1 VSIEMYVL
9 LKPAL
14 DAARAALRDLDG
26 DQIPNDL
33 RRVVAYGGGS
43 LPPPHA
49 RSLLKGLEQY
59 EWLREKAAEVLDG
72 APEDGGRGEASF
84 LYLGRPDGW
93 ALRLAEIAASEG
105 ARAGSSADRAAAAKE
120 QALTAKLEAAR
131 SRTKE
136 IQRGCRAAVSGLER
150 QIADLTAERRSE
162 SAAEA
167 RGDKEVREAVA
178 SVEEAAARYRG
189 ERDEARRAA
198 AKAKQTL
205 HEERSLRRKAENAA
219 AGIEATGSWVGDDPE
234 AMANRLDHTAQMARP
249 PAPTPASPGAAV
261 PTAPPALPAGVAPDG
276 AAAIDWLLGVDGP
289 VTVVV
294 DGYNVGYLLCD
305 ERNPG
310 TARER
315 MEPVLK
321 RLEKMGAGLLRV
333 IVIYDSTLGPA
344 ETMPTPGS
352 LGVRFSEAGHTADE
366 AIIDLVGDLD
376 GTVVVISGDREVRE
390 EAESLG
396 ATPLWSRALVSWER
410 RR

>member
-1 VSIEMYVL
+1 MYVL

-14 DAARAALRDLDG
+14 DAARAALRDLDA
-26 DQIPNDL
+26 DQIPNGL

-72 APEDGGRGEASF
+72 VAEDGGRGEASF
-84 LYLGRPDGW
+84 LYLGRSDGW
-93 ALRLAEIAASEG
+93 ALRLAEIAGSEG
-105 ARAGSSADRAAAAKE
+105 AKAGSSADRVAAGKE
-120 QALTAKLEAAR
+120 QALAARLEATK
-131 SRTKE
+131 SRMRE
-136 IQRGCRAAVSGLER
+136 IERGSRATVSGLER
-150 QIADLTAERRSE
+150 QIADLTAERKSE

-167 RGDKEVREAVA
+167 RGDREAREA
-178 SVEEAAARYRG
+178 IATAGEAAARYRR
-189 ERDEARRAA
+189 ERDEARKAA
-198 AKAKQTL
+198 GEVRQDL
-205 HEERSLRRKAENAA
+205 HEERSLRRKAEKAA
-219 AGIEATGSWVGDDPE
+219 AGIEQTGSWVGDDPE

-249 PAPTPASPGAAV
+249 PAATPAPPGAAFHA
-261 PTAPPALPAGVAPDG
+261 APPALPAGVAPDG
-276 AAAIDWLLGVDGP
+276 AGAIDWLLGVDEP

-310 TARER
+310 TARKR

-321 RLEKMGAGLLRV
+321 RLEKMGAGLLKV

-344 ETMPTPGS
+344 EMMPTPGP
-352 LGVRFSEAGHTADE
+352 LEVRFSEANHTADE
-366 AIIDLVGDLD
+366 AIIALVGDLD

-390 EAESLG
+390 EAESSG
-396 ATPLWSRALVSWER
+396 AIPLWSRALVSWEGR
-410 RR
+410 R